1 MPPEKKTALVAA
13 VEILAKRL
21 VSTAELRSKLAAKK
35 LFSPAEIDEAVL
47 TVKRMGALHDDFLAE
62 DIARSYRSRGYGPAR
77 IRMALRKRGIPNEI
91 IEQTLNGKD
100 EEESPV
106 FSHVA
111 VVEVGGDGSASDQ
124 AADSDN
130 AFAVLHRKA
139 AQFRREPDVRKRK
152 AKAVRCL
159 VGRGFSY
166 EDAINAAD
174 RWLREEGGGTDEE

>member
-35 LFSPAEIDEAVL
+35 LFSPAEIDDAVL
-47 TVKRMGALHDDFLAE
+47 AVKRMGALHDDFLAE
-62 DIARSYRSRGYGPAR
+62 DVARSYRSRGYGPAR
-77 IRMALRKRGIPNEI
+77 IRMALRKRGIPQEI

-100 EEESPV
+100 ADAEPV
-106 FSHVA
+106 DSGQS
-111 VVEVGGDGSASDQ
+111 EDG
-124 AADSDN
+124 DN

-139 AQFRREPDVRKRK
+139 AQFRREPDPRKRK

-174 RWLREEGGGTDEE
+174 RWMREEGGGVDEE

>member
-1 MPPEKKTALVAA
+1 MPPAEKKNALVAA

-21 VSTAELRSKLAAKK
+21 VSTTELRSKLAAKK
-35 LFSPAEIDEAVL
+35 LYSPAEIDEAVL
-47 TVKRMGALHDDFLAE
+47 AVKRMGALHDDFLAE
-62 DIARSYRSRGYGPAR
+62 DVARSYRSRGYGPAR

-100 EEESPV
+100 EDEPANRTESD
-106 FSHVA
+106 SGQS
-111 VVEVGGDGSASDQ
+111 EDGE
-124 AADSDN
+124 N

-139 AQFRREPDVRKRK
+139 AQFRREPDPRKRK

-166 EDAINAAD
+166 EDAIEAAD
-174 RWLREEGGGTDEE
+174 RWMREEGTDEE

>member
-35 LFSPAEIDEAVL
+35 LFSPAEIDEAML

-91 IEQTLNGKD
+91 VEQLLNGKD
-100 EEESPV
+100 EDEPASGGESD
-106 FSHVA
+106 SGQS
-111 VVEVGGDGSASDQ
+111 EDGE
-124 AADSDN
+124 N
-130 AFAVLHRKA
+130 AFAVLRRKA
-139 AQFRREPDVRKRK
+139 AQVRREPDPRKRK

-159 VGRGFSY
+159 VGRGFNY
-166 EDAINAAD
+166 EDAIEAAD
-174 RWLREEGGGTDEE
+174 RWMREEGASEE

>member
-35 LFSPAEIDEAVL
+35 LYSPAEIDEAML
-47 TVKRMGALHDDFLAE
+47 AVKRMGALHDDFLAE
-62 DIARSYRSRGYGPAR
+62 DVARSYRSRGYGPAR
-77 IRMALRKRGIPNEI
+77 IRMALRKRGIPQEI

-100 EEESPV
+100 EDAVSAESEQ
-106 FSHVA
+106 SA
-111 VVEVGGDGSASDQ
+111 DG
-124 AADSDN
+124 DN

-139 AQFRREPDVRKRK
+139 AQFRRELDPRKRK

-166 EDAINAAD
+166 EDAIEAAD
-174 RWLREEGGGTDEE
+174 RWMREEGTADE

>member
-47 TVKRMGALHDDFLAE
+47 AVKRMGALHDDFLAE
-62 DIARSYRSRGYGPAR
+62 DVARSYRSRGYGPAR
-77 IRMALRKRGIPNEI
+77 IRMALRKRGIPQEI
-91 IEQTLNGKD
+91 IERTLNGNK
-100 EEESPV
+100 EEEDR
-106 FSHVA
+106 FSSDPGPGSGVSA
-111 VVEVGGDGSASDQ
+111 DG
-124 AADSDN
+124 DN

-166 EDAINAAD
+166 EDAIEAAD
-174 RWLREEGGGTDEE
+174 RWMREEGTAEE

>member
-35 LFSPAEIDEAVL
+35 LFSPAEIDDAVL
-47 TVKRMGALHDDFLAE
+47 AVKRMGALHDDFLAE
-62 DIARSYRSRGYGPAR
+62 DVARSYRSRGYGPAR
-77 IRMALRKRGIPNEI
+77 IRMALRKRGIPQEI

-100 EEESPV
+100 EGEPGNNGESD
-106 FSHVA
+106 SGQS
-111 VVEVGGDGSASDQ
+111 EDG
-124 AADSDN
+124 DN

-139 AQFRREPDVRKRK
+139 AQFRREPDPRKRK

-174 RWLREEGGGTDEE
+174 RWMREEGGGVDEE

>member
-35 LFSPAEIDEAVL
+35 LYSPAEIDEAVL
-47 TVKRMGALHDDFLAE
+47 AVKRMGALHDDFLAE
-62 DIARSYRSRGYGPAR
+62 DVARSYRSRGYGPAR
-77 IRMALRKRGIPNEI
+77 IRMALRKRGIPQEI

-100 EEESPV
+100 EDAAPNETDSRQSE
-106 FSHVA
+106 
-111 VVEVGGDGSASDQ
+111 DG
-124 AADSDN
+124 DN

-139 AQFRREPDVRKRK
+139 AQFRREPDPRKRK

-159 VGRGFSY
+159 VGRGFTY
-166 EDAINAAD
+166 EDAIEAAD
-174 RWLREEGGGTDEE
+174 RWMREEGTAEE

>member
-1 MPPEKKTALVAA
+1 MPPEKKTALVVA

-21 VSTAELRSKLAAKK
+21 VSTAELRSKLVVKK

-47 TVKRMGALHDDFLAE
+47 AVKRMGALHDDFLAE

-100 EEESPV
+100 EEDKSF
-106 FSHVA
+106 FSR
-111 VVEVGGDGSASDQ
+111 GFDSDQ
-124 AADSDN
+124 AADGDN

-139 AQFRREPDVRKRK
+139 AQFRREPDMRKRK

-174 RWLREEGGGTDEE
+174 RWMREEGGGTDEE

>member
-1 MPPEKKTALVAA
+1 MPPEKKTALVVA

-35 LFSPAEIDEAVL
+35 LFLPAEIDEAVL
-47 TVKRMGALHDDFLAE
+47 AVKRMGALHDDFLAE

-77 IRMALRKRGIPNEI
+77 IRMALRKRGIPNGI

-100 EEESPV
+100 EEDKSF
-106 FSHVA
+106 FSH
-111 VVEVGGDGSASDQ
+111 GSASDQ

-130 AFAVLHRKA
+130 AFTVLHRKA

-166 EDAINAAD
+166 EDAIEAAD
-174 RWLREEGGGTDEE
+174 RWMREEGTVEE

>member
-35 LFSPAEIDEAVL
+35 LFSPAEIEDAVL

-62 DIARSYRSRGYGPAR
+62 DVARSYRSRGYGPAR
-77 IRMALRKRGIPNEI
+77 IRMVLRKRGIPQEI

-100 EEESPV
+100 EDVEPV
-106 FSHVA
+106 DSGQS
-111 VVEVGGDGSASDQ
+111 EDG
-124 AADSDN
+124 DN

-159 VGRGFSY
+159 VGRGFTY
-166 EDAINAAD
+166 EDAIAATD
-174 RWLREEGGGTDEE
+174 RWLREEGGGSDEE

>member
-1 MPPEKKTALVAA
+1 MPPEKKTALVVA

-47 TVKRMGALHDDFLAE
+47 AVKRMGALHDDFLAE
-62 DIARSYRSRGYGPAR
+62 DVARSYRSRGYGPAR
-77 IRMALRKRGIPNEI
+77 IRMALRKRGIPQEI

-100 EEESPV
+100 ADAEPV
-106 FSHVA
+106 DSGQS
-111 VVEVGGDGSASDQ
+111 EDG
-124 AADSDN
+124 DN

-166 EDAINAAD
+166 EDAINAAA
-174 RWLREEGGGTDEE
+174 RWMREEGGGVDEE

>member
-47 TVKRMGALHDDFLAE
+47 AVKRMGALHDDFLAE
-62 DIARSYRSRGYGPAR
+62 DVARSYRSRGYGPAR

-100 EEESPV
+100 EEETPV
-106 FSHVA
+106 FSHGA
-111 VVEVGGDGSASDQ
+111 ASDQ
-124 AADSDN
+124 VADGDN

-139 AQFRREPDVRKRK
+139 AQFRREPDVHKRK

-159 VGRGFSY
+159 VGRGFAY
-166 EDAINAAD
+166 EDAIEAAD
-174 RWLREEGGGTDEE
+174 RWMREEGASEE

>member
-21 VSTAELRSKLAAKK
+21 VSTAELRSKLTAKK
-35 LFSPAEIDEAVL
+35 LFSPAEINEAVL
-47 TVKRMGALHDDFLAE
+47 AVKRMGALHDDFLAE
-62 DIARSYRSRGYGPAR
+62 DVARSYRSRGYGPAR
-77 IRMALRKRGIPNEI
+77 IRMALRKRGIPQEI

-100 EEESPV
+100 ADAEPV
-106 FSHVA
+106 DSGQS
-111 VVEVGGDGSASDQ
+111 EDG
-124 AADSDN
+124 DN

-139 AQFRREPDVRKRK
+139 AQFRREPDPRKRK

-174 RWLREEGGGTDEE
+174 RWMREEGGGVDEE

>member
-35 LFSPAEIDEAVL
+35 LYSPAEIDEAVL
-47 TVKRMGALHDDFLAE
+47 AVKRMGALHDDFLAE

-77 IRMALRKRGIPNEI
+77 IRMALRKRGIPQEI

-100 EEESPV
+100 EEDQPV
-106 FSHVA
+106 FSR
-111 VVEVGGDGSASDQ
+111 ESDSGSDQ
-124 AADSDN
+124 PDDGDN

-159 VGRGFSY
+159 VGRGFAY
-166 EDAINAAD
+166 EDAIEAAD
-174 RWLREEGGGTDEE
+174 RWMREEGEAEE

>member
-35 LFSPAEIDEAVL
+35 LYSPAEIDEAVL
-47 TVKRMGALHDDFLAE
+47 AVKRMGALHDDFLAE
-62 DIARSYRSRGYGPAR
+62 DVARSYRSRGYGPAR

-100 EEESPV
+100 EEDKSF
-106 FSHVA
+106 FSR
-111 VVEVGGDGSASDQ
+111 ESASDQ
-124 AADSDN
+124 TDDGDN

-139 AQFRREPDVRKRK
+139 AQFRREPDMRKRK

-159 VGRGFSY
+159 VGRGFTY

>member
-1 MPPEKKTALVAA
+1 MPPSPEKKTALISA

-21 VSTAELRSKLAAKK
+21 VSTAELRKKLAAKK

-47 TVKRMGALHDDFLAE
+47 AVKRMGALHDDFLAE

-91 IEQTLNGKD
+91 IEQTLNGNN
-100 EEESPV
+100 EEDNPA
-106 FSHVA
+106 FS
-111 VVEVGGDGSASDQ
+111 EEPDSGSGQPDDG
-124 AADSDN
+124 DN

-139 AQFRREPDVRKRK
+139 AQFRREPDARKRK

-174 RWLREEGGGTDEE
+174 RWMREEGGGTDEE

>member
-21 VSTAELRSKLAAKK
+21 VSTAELRSKLVAKK

-47 TVKRMGALHDDFLAE
+47 AVKRMGALHDDFLSE

-91 IEQTLNGKD
+91 IEQTLNGK
-100 EEESPV
+100 EEEDIPV
-106 FSHVA
+106 FSH
-111 VVEVGGDGSASDQ
+111 ESDSNQPDDG
-124 AADSDN
+124 DN
-130 AFAVLHRKA
+130 AFVVLHRKA
-139 AQFRREPDVRKRK
+139 AQFRREPDMRKRK

-174 RWLREEGGGTDEE
+174 RWMREEGGGADEE

>member
-1 MPPEKKTALVAA
+1 MPPEKKTALVVA

-21 VSTAELRSKLAAKK
+21 VSTAELRSKLTAKK

-47 TVKRMGALHDDFLAE
+47 AVKRMGALHDDFLAE
-62 DIARSYRSRGYGPAR
+62 DVARSYRSRGYGPAR
-77 IRMALRKRGIPNEI
+77 IRMALRKRGIPQEI

-100 EEESPV
+100 EEDIPV
-106 FSHVA
+106 FS
-111 VVEVGGDGSASDQ
+111 GGPDSGSNQPGDG
-124 AADSDN
+124 DN

-139 AQFRREPDVRKRK
+139 AQFRREPDARKRK

-174 RWLREEGGGTDEE
+174 RWMREEGGGTDEE

>member
-35 LFSPAEIDEAVL
+35 IFSPAEIDEAVL
-47 TVKRMGALHDDFLAE
+47 AVKRMGALHDDFLAE

-100 EEESPV
+100 EEEPPV
-106 FSHVA
+106 FSH
-111 VVEVGGDGSASDQ
+111 GSASDQ
-124 AADSDN
+124 AADGDN

-159 VGRGFSY
+159 VGRGFTY

-174 RWLREEGGGTDEE
+174 RWMREEGGGTDEE

>member
-21 VSTAELRSKLAAKK
+21 VSTVELRSKLVAKK
-35 LFSPAEIDEAVL
+35 IFSPAEIDEAVL
-47 TVKRMGALHDDFLAE
+47 AVKRMGALHDDFLAE

-77 IRMALRKRGIPNEI
+77 IRMALRKRGIPNEL
-91 IEQTLNGKD
+91 IERALNGS
-100 EEESPV
+100 EETAEARQPDAS
-106 FSHVA
+106 
-111 VVEVGGDGSASDQ
+111 GD
-124 AADSDN
+124 ADS

-166 EDAINAAD
+166 EDAVASAD
-174 RWLREEGGGTDEE
+174 RWMREEGEGAVDE

>member
-35 LFSPAEIDEAVL
+35 LFSPAEIEDAVL
-47 TVKRMGALHDDFLAE
+47 AVKRMGALHDDFLAE
-62 DIARSYRSRGYGPAR
+62 DVARSYRSRGYGPAR

-100 EEESPV
+100 ADAEPV
-106 FSHVA
+106 DSGQS
-111 VVEVGGDGSASDQ
+111 EDG
-124 AADSDN
+124 DN

-159 VGRGFSY
+159 VGRGFTY

-174 RWLREEGGGTDEE
+174 RWLREEGGGSDEE

>member
-1 MPPEKKTALVAA
+1 MPPEKKTALVVA

-21 VSTAELRSKLAAKK
+21 VSTAELRTKLGAKK

-47 TVKRMGALHDDFLAE
+47 AVKRMGALHDDFLAE
-62 DIARSYRSRGYGPAR
+62 DVARSYRSRGYGPAR

-91 IEQTLNGKD
+91 IEQTLNGK
-100 EEESPV
+100 EEDDTPV
-106 FSHVA
+106 FSG
-111 VVEVGGDGSASDQ
+111 ESDSNMPNDG
-124 AADSDN
+124 DN

-139 AQFRREPDVRKRK
+139 AQFRREPDARKRK

-166 EDAINAAD
+166 EDAIAAAD
-174 RWLREEGGGTDEE
+174 RWMREDGGGTDEE